1 MSKQSPAPKAKRGRD
16 VGCLVM
22 AVAFLAVGLGFGG
35 FFASHA
41 WQDLRVFTVW
51 KPTTCTILD
60 KEIRSSSGPG
70 SSRPSYRPAITFRY
84 QVAGRE
90 FRCTGWDSW
99 ALSSI
104 YGGGSARYYE
114 RVLDRFE
121 VGRTYPCWYNP
132 GDPSRAVLE
141 RRIRPLYL
149 LAVMPLVFFMLGAVG
164 LYSTL
169 ARPTRRLG
177 ITGKAEARE
186 RSRAGHTQAARASWD
201 YPRLA
206 VRLEPD
212 TRPST
217 QSCMALLASV
227 AMLFVGLIA
236 GYSAWSEWQD
246 GNASL
251 FLMLFLML
259 FLLLFV
265 VVFGGLGL
273 VFLWIA
279 AASSL
284 ASRVPETIVEIA
296 RRSVAPGEDV
306 EVLILQPGPLRL
318 RSLRIRLVGK
328 VETPAKTGSPVITI
342 LSDTLVSE
350 VGPTTIGRE
359 GPLEHRFTLRVPQDA
374 RPSEG
379 GGGTRVS
386 WRLEV
391 WGVPLVWPR
400 FMLDFPIMVEPT
412 RPDRATHSTGE
423 ETGQG

>member
-1 MSKQSPAPKAKRGRD
+1 
-16 VGCLVM
+16 
-22 AVAFLAVGLGFGG
+22 
-35 FFASHA
+35 
-41 WQDLRVFTVW
+41 
-51 KPTTCTILD
+51 
-60 KEIRSSSGPG
+60 
-70 SSRPSYRPAITFRY
+70 
-84 QVAGRE
+84 
-90 FRCTGWDSW
+90 
-99 ALSSI
+99 
-104 YGGGSARYYE
+104 
-114 RVLDRFE
+114 
-121 VGRTYPCWYNP
+121 
-132 GDPSRAVLE
+132 
-141 RRIRPLYL
+141 
-149 LAVMPLVFFMLGAVG
+149 MPLVFFALGAVG
-164 LYSTL
+164 LCSTL
-169 ARPTRRLG
+169 ARPSRRLG

-186 RSRAGHTQAARASWD
+186 RSRAGHAQAARASWD
-201 YPRLA
+201 YRRPA
-206 VRLEPD
+206 VRLEPE
-212 TRPST
+212 TRPGT
-217 QSCMALLASV
+217 RSCMALLASV

-246 GNASL
+246 GNAS
-251 FLMLFLML
+251 LFLML

-328 VETPAKTGSPVITI
+328 VETPAKTGSPDITI
-342 LSDTLVSE
+342 LSNALVSD

-412 RPDRATHSTGE
+412 RPDRATDSTGE
-423 ETGQG
+423 EPGQG